1 MNANK
6 KSIMSDLKK
15 LDEIKDEDIDY
26 SDIPPLDDSFFTKV
40 TVDFPKP
47 KKSVTL
53 RIDDEVLAWFKA
65 QGKGYQ
71 TKMNEVLRKFVIAN
85 KEHAR
90 HHRKKT
96 A

>member
-15 LDEIKDEDIDY
+15 IDEIKDEDIDY
-26 SDIPPLDDSFFTKV
+26 SDIPALDNSFFIKKTIEL
-40 TVDFPKP
+40 PRP
-47 KKSVTL
+47 KKSVTI
-53 RIDDEVLAWFKA
+53 RIDDDVLDWFKK

-71 TKMNEVLRKFVIAN
+71 TKMNAVLKTFVAVN
-85 KEHAR
+85 KK
-90 HHRKKT
+90 HHPGKKS